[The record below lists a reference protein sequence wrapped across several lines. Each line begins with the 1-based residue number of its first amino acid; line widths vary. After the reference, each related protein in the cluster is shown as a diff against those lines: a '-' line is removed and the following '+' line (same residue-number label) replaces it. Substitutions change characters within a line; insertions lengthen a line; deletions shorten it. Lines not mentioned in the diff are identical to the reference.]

1 MRNVTDFITSPKE
14 GKIQFDLNK
23 HYNILLFTE
32 SHGYRMKNYGA
43 VQLTKINGLC
53 LIDHQIKALKSRFK
67 NFTITLSCGFESS
80 RIWRHLKN
88 KYSNLDIRLIENPLY
103 RTTNSCESIR
113 LAIMNT
119 NSKNMFICSSANI
132 FEKRHL
138 DQLSFSDTSIFCQ
151 RLENNKSDLKVY
163 KGNDNC
169 TKLDFGV
176 GDLCWTEMLYL
187 DGEKSV
193 NDFYSIIDCEEYK
206 SKFLFEAIN
215 KLSQRYRINVY
226 ENTHKQIIKL
236 DSAVKLK
243 EIIK

>member
-14 GKIQFDLNK
+14 AKIQFDFNK

-67 NFTITLSCGFESS
+67 NFTIILSCGFESS

-88 KYSNLDIRLIENPLY
+88 NYSNLDVRLIENPLY

-119 NSKNMFICSSANI
+119 NSKNMLVCSSANI

-151 RLENNKSDLKVY
+151 RLENNKTDLKVY
-163 KGNDNC
+163 KGNDNSI
-169 TKLDFGV
+169 KLDFGV

-215 KLSQRYRINVY
+215 KLSQRHRINIY
-226 ENTHKQIIKL
+226 ENIHKQIIKL